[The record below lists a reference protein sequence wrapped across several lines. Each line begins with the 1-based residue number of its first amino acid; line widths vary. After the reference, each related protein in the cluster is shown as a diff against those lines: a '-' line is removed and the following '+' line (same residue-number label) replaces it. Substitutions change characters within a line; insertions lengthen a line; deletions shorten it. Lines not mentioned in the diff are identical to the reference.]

1 VDDLHPCMRH
11 AAGLMRDAAT
21 AVPTPYMTLPPDVLG
36 EIDDVIAEFWSDP
49 AMSAETMARRFAD
62 VLRTAT

>member
-1 VDDLHPCMRH
+1 
-11 AAGLMRDAAT
+11 
-21 AVPTPYMTLPPDVLG
+21 MTLPPDVLG

-49 AMSAETMARRFAD
+49 SMSAEAMARRFAD